1 MFSLMHYNTLNNI
14 AKHAKK
20 TVLKMILVNSSQQ
33 LFSIDTMAVDQ
44 LEEKLLMF
52 MFVACDKK

>member
-1 MFSLMHYNTLNNI
+1 MHYNTLNNI